1 MAGRLVIFCAPSGS
15 GKTTIV
21 RELMKEFPSL
31 AFSISATT
39 REPRG
44 KEIDGEDY
52 YFLSMSQFREK
63 LVSGDFAE
71 HEEVYSGRYYGTL
84 KSEIERQWSLGKDV
98 VFDVDVKGGL
108 RLREMYEGVAKSFFV
123 KVPSLEVLE
132 SRLRN
137 RGTETE
143 ENLKI
148 RLERVEEELTYA
160 DKFDVVVLND
170 NLENAVKKARAELQQ
185 FLK

>member
-21 RELMKEFPSL
+21 RELMKEFSSL
-31 AFSISATT
+31 AFSVSATT
-39 REPRG
+39 RDPREG
-44 KEIDGEDY
+44 ELDGEDY
-52 YFLSMSQFREK
+52 YFLSKSDFVNKIR
-63 LVSGDFAE
+63 SNDFAE
-71 HEEVYSGRYYGTL
+71 YEEVYEGRYYGTL
-84 KSEIERQWSLGKDV
+84 KAEIERQWRRGKDV

-123 KVPSLEVLE
+123 KVPSIQELEK
-132 SRLRN
+132 RLRN

-143 ENLKI
+143 ENLVM
-148 RLERVEEELTYA
+148 RLARVEEELTYA

-170 NLENAVKKARAELQQ
+170 TLNNAVSTAGAELRA
-185 FLK
+185 FLG